1 MRKNINLKLF
11 ITVFTFSLIIM
22 SCTNSGN
29 TENNT
34 EDPTISSNSEALEEV
49 LPNPDYDFDNC
60 PKAWSLEE
68 ITAAP
73 DSFCTLALLG
83 DAQKLTEFPEIL
95 SNMPYLRSIDASSN
109 NINDIP
115 KFLSKLR
122 ELDLST
128 NMLDKCPSGLEN
140 LKNLIILKL
149 SYNSIKEI
157 DKSVFDMKNL
167 EELWMS
173 SNSLNEIPVQL
184 CSLTKLRVLSF
195 SENNITTIPA
205 EIGQLTNLEALYL
218 NDQKIESL
226 PKELGNLKKLNT
238 LYIGSDYSG
247 GSKNNTFTTIPACIF
262 ELKALKDL
270 SLSYGN
276 ISEISS
282 DIKKLSNLETL
293 YLSGNK
299 LSSLPEEIK
308 SLKNLK
314 NLYLGENNFS
324 KDQETKI
331 RSWFGNDVNIEF
343 EVEYAD

>member
-1 MRKNINLKLF
+1 MNLKLF
-11 ITVFTFSLIIM
+11 ITVFTFSLISV

-34 EDPTISSNSEALEEV
+34 EDPNISSNSEDLEEV

-68 ITAAP
+68 IKAAP

-95 SNMPYLRSIDASSN
+95 SNMPYLRSIDASRN
-109 NINDIP
+109 RIKHIP

-149 SYNSIKEI
+149 SNNSIKEI
-157 DKSVFDMKNL
+157 DEHIFEMKNL
-167 EELWMS
+167 EELWIS
-173 SNSLNEIPVQL
+173 DNSLNKIPVQL
-184 CSLTKLRVLSF
+184 CSLTKMRVLSF
-195 SENNITTIPA
+195 SGNNLTTIPA
-205 EIGQLTNLEALYL
+205 KIGLLTNLEELYL

-226 PKELGNLKKLNT
+226 PNELGNLKKLNT

-247 GSKNNTFTTIPACIF
+247 GSKNNTFTIIPACIF
-262 ELKALKDL
+262 ELKALKSL
-270 SLSYGN
+270 SLSYGKIN
-276 ISEISS
+276 EISS
-282 DIKKLSNLETL
+282 DIKELSNLEEL

-308 SLKNLK
+308 SLKKLK

-324 KDQETKI
+324 KDEENKI
-331 RSWFGNDVNIEF
+331 RSWFGDDVYIEF